1 MAQDTSWPTVQEMHT
16 IPSTARIHALH
27 QRQQQLEQHLQ
38 RCRSAVEQRHGPNP
52 SVGRELD
59 DTRSVLAK
67 VRADLAW
74 LESR

>member
-1 MAQDTSWPTVQEMHT
+1 MQT
-16 IPSTARIHALH
+16 IPSTARIRALH

-38 RCRSAVEQRHGPNP
+38 RCRSAAEERHGPNP

-59 DTRSVLAK
+59 DTRAVLAK
-67 VRADLAW
+67 VRADIAR

>member
-1 MAQDTSWPTVQEMHT
+1 MAHGTISPTVPVMQT
-16 IPSTARIHALH
+16 IPSAARIRALH
-27 QRQQQLEQHLQ
+27 HRRQQLEQHLQ
-38 RCRSAVEQRHGPNP
+38 RCAAASHGRRAPNP

-67 VRADLAW
+67 VRADLAR